1 MGGAG
6 IGVGYAGALSANN
19 HRTFFMSNPSLRW
32 QLRTERSPFVEFE
45 RAETL
50 LNWLERTGRFMELP
64 VEIDPKLLE
73 DNALDDVLD
82 NCYDIAEEEDED
94 QEF

>member
-1 MGGAG
+1 M
-6 IGVGYAGALSANN
+6 I
-19 HRTFFMSNPSLRW
+19 NPSLRW
-32 QLRTERSPFVEFE
+32 QNRNERSPFVEFA

-50 LNWLERTGRFMELP
+50 LNWLERTGRFMEIP

-73 DNALDDVLD
+73 DNELDHVLD
-82 NCYDIAEEEDED
+82 NSYDIADDVEEED

>member
-1 MGGAG
+1 M
-6 IGVGYAGALSANN
+6 I
-19 HRTFFMSNPSLRW
+19 NPSLRW
-32 QLRTERSPFVEFE
+32 QARAERSPFVEFK

-50 LNWLERTGRFMELP
+50 LNWLERTGRFMEIP

-73 DNALDDVLD
+73 DNELDEVLD
-82 NCYDIAEEEDED
+82 NSYDIADDVEEED